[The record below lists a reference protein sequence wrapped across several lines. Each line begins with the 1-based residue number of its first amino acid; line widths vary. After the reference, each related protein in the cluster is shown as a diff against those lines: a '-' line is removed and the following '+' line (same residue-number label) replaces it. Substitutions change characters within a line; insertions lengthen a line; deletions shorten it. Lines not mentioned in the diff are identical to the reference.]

1 MSHAAGKSLLES
13 HDVKLWH
20 VSSLMR
26 DPPADFPEEGM
37 AIRATIDNLSVID
50 EEVEEVTKPVDDGKG
65 DVIAAEE
72 HR

>member
-1 MSHAAGKSLLES
+1 
-13 HDVKLWH
+13 
-20 VSSLMR
+20 MR

-65 DVIAAEE
+65 DVIDAEE